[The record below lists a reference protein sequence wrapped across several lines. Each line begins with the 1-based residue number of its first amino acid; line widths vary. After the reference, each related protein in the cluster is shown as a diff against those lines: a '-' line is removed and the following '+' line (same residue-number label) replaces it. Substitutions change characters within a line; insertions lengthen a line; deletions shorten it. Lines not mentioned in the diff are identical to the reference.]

1 MLLDAEGVGQ
11 DSGATPSGE
20 TAQQALP
27 IGIVEVLL
35 LVGAAGVPL
44 GEVIQQV
51 VGERAGGAAEG
62 MIVKITY

>member
-1 MLLDAEGVGQ
+1 
-11 DSGATPSGE
+11 
-20 TAQQALP
+20 
-27 IGIVEVLL
+27 LL